1 MTSVVPVHGTGVR
14 EAGYA
19 SLFNLVSG
27 HLAKL
32 NRDVQLMPVFLGR

>member
-14 EAGYA
+14 EDGYA

-32 NRDVQLMPVFLGR
+32 NRDVKLVRCF